1 MLAAYTCGMDLRLE
15 DRVALVAASS
25 SGLGY
30 AVAEAL
36 AAEGAR
42 VVVSSRS
49 QSRAEQAARSIAT
62 ATGGTVKAIACDV
75 AQADGPAALVAAT
88 LAQFGSLDVLVTNAG
103 GPPRGSFGDIGDE
116 QWRAAIDLTLMSVVR
131 LTRAA
136 LSSLRVSGRG
146 RIINLAS
153 TSAKEPID
161 DLVLSNSLRLAVI
174 GLAKT
179 ISREVAEAGITV
191 NNVCPGRIRTARL
204 MELYPDENA
213 LRAASAGI
221 AMKRVGEPREFAP
234 LVAFLASDQARY
246 ITGQTIF
253 VDGGLTRSVL

>member
-1 MLAAYTCGMDLRLE
+1 MDLHLE

-30 AVAEAL
+30 AVAEAF

-49 QSRAEQAARSIAT
+49 PSRVEQAAQSIAA
-62 ATGGTVKAIACDV
+62 ATGRAAAAIACDL
-75 AQADGPAALVAAT
+75 AQPDGPAALVAAT
-88 LAQFGSLDVLVTNAG
+88 LERFGALDIIVTNAG
-103 GPPRGSFGDIGDE
+103 GPPAGSFTDVGDE
-116 QWRAAIDLTLMSVVR
+116 QWRAAFDLTLMSVVR
-131 LTRAA
+131 LIRAA
-136 LSSLRVSGRG
+136 LPSLRASGRG

-153 TSAKEPID
+153 SSVKEPVD
-161 DLVLSNSLRLAVI
+161 NLVLSNSLRLAVV

-179 ISREVAEAGITV
+179 ISREVADAGITV

-204 MELYPDENA
+204 LQLYGDDG
-213 LRAASAGI
+213 LHDASTGI
-221 AMKRVGEPREFAP
+221 AMKRLGEPSEFAP

-253 VDGGLTRSVL
+253 VDGGLTRSSL